1 MVSYFPAPPEVE
13 STFKHRMKYK
23 PEADM
28 STGRVFL
35 QTSDADEGKLLA
47 AGCVMLG
54 LMAV

>member
-47 AGCVMLG
+47 AGCVILG
-54 LMAV
+54 L